1 MKKNLVPNKKA
12 LIKIGFI
19 YLFIMAFINFCGVLL
34 CNSQLLQAILV
45 IQEDENL
52 ITWKEFQNKYSVF
65 QDIVLYLCFLI
76 PISIGIIYIIFAKP
90 SKIKKRIVNIPYVY
104 SFLGALGWL
113 IQIIKSSILYIIFIN
128 ITHMSV
134 KDLYLT
140 SVMMIILICLFVF
153 TFCFLSL
160 NGIHRKFILPSYFS
174 EEPIS
179 SINGTHKLSIP
190 ILFIIFFI
198 SVSIFPC
205 FYLFSVL
212 YFSSINSGFE
222 IPSEVYTFLAII
234 AVFEIVTLASF
245 TVHFSK
251 PLTKIKKATQEIKN
265 YNYDKKVEVVSA
277 DDFGELADNFNE
289 MASSLNQKTKKI
301 GVIQDSI
308 IKGMA
313 VMIESRD
320 NSTGGHIN
328 RTSDCIR
335 VFGQKL
341 RENEEFGIT
350 PDFYDSLVKAAPM
363 HDLGKIAV
371 DDAVLRKPGR
381 FTDEEYEKMK
391 THAREGARIVESVLN
406 EVENLEF
413 KKIAINVAH
422 YHHEKWNGTGYPEK
436 ISGENIP
443 LEARIMALADVFDA
457 LVSKRCYK
465 ESMSYDKAFEII
477 QNDLGTHFDPK
488 LGQLFLDCREDLIK
502 LYDNY

>member
-1 MKKNLVPNKKA
+1 MNNQMEEMSKGKNRYLSSVAWGYGIVVAVVNY
-12 LIKIGFI
+12 IGFLLAKSGGMPVPLTEDYYGWLRFI
-19 YLFIMAFINFCGVLL
+19 SENNGIITIISIFSFIMPIAIIFWFQLHGDRDMLMRIINLPFVYSAIGSLGWIFTFILEFIFLL
-34 CNSQLLQAILV
+34 IA
-45 IQEDENL
+45 
-52 ITWKEFQNKYSVF
+52 KYK
-65 QDIVLYLCFLI
+65 YN
-76 PISIGIIYIIFAKP
+76 ISIAEIGTA
-90 SKIKKRIVNIPYVY
+90 
-104 SFLGALGWL
+104 SFLN
-113 IQIIKSSILYIIFIN
+113 ILQECICIF
-128 ITHMSV
+128 TLAFFSL
-134 KDLYLT
+134 DL
-140 SVMMIILICLFVF
+140 
-153 TFCFLSL
+153 
-160 NGIHRKFILPSYFS
+160 IHRKIVLPKLFPDGNLSRYNIKIKPSVRFLVHVFYLSVGIFPVFFLTSTLVTLIRNNDMKVNSSVFVILVCIIVFGFIILWTFSDYFS
-174 EEPIS
+174 SPIKKLKV
-179 SINGTHKLSIP
+179 GTHKIKEGDYGYHVD
-190 ILFIIFFI
+190 I
-198 SVSIFPC
+198 VS
-205 FYLFSVL
+205 
-212 YFSSINSGFE
+212 N
-222 IPSEVYTFLAII
+222 
-234 AVFEIVTLASF
+234 
-245 TVHFSK
+245 
-251 PLTKIKKATQEIKN
+251 
-265 YNYDKKVEVVSA
+265 
-277 DDFGELADNFNE
+277 DDFGELADAFNE

-341 RENEEFGIT
+341 RENEEFGIS

-457 LVSKRCYK
+457 LVSK